1 MPLAWYLHPVKIP
14 RPPPQRKPVGKSPAT
29 RRPLGGHQRVLIG
42 LISLP
47 GPRSLF
53 HLNLHLNCGSTSGW
67 SFKTQGQNDVKNFED
82 FLFLF
87 VPKKNRFVTSPTP
100 PLDSAE
106 AKYCPTFHFF
116 RAFVHS
122 RDISHFSNAYRHI
135 CYHMYEYIH
144 TYNGIY
150 EYESLIRIRLDRKWS

>member
-1 MPLAWYLHPVKIP
+1 MPLAWYLH
-14 RPPPQRKPVGKSPAT
+14 PPQRKPVGKSPAT

-47 GPRSLF
+47 GPRP
-53 HLNLHLNCGSTSGW
+53 
-67 SFKTQGQNDVKNFED
+67 SFIWTFIWIAAQHPAEVSKHRVKTMLKILRVFYFCLCQ
-82 FLFLF
+82 
-87 VPKKNRFVTSPTP
+87 KNRFVTSPTT

-116 RAFVHS
+116 RASVHR

-135 CYHMYEYIH
+135 CHYMYEYIH

-150 EYESLIRIRLDRKWS
+150 EYESLIRIRLDRKCLQYEIKH